1 MAAEVEEKKQK
12 KRISKESLK
21 RAKSIMR
28 YLSPYRKHF
37 IFGLILLFLSS
48 ITTLLVPRLMGQLAG
63 IGLSEKEQEWL
74 LDIGPLHLD
83 MMDLNTIGIILFA
96 VFFVQGLISFLK
108 IYVFSFVSE
117 YMIRDLRKDVYAH
130 MIRLPMVFFVEQRV
144 GELNSRISADIS
156 AIQETFTTTLA
167 EFIRQ
172 VIVILLGVAF
182 LFYTSPDLT
191 MVMLIT
197 LPLMMIV
204 AVFFGKFIRK
214 LSKQTQ
220 DEVAVSNGQVQETL
234 IGIVNVKSFTTE
246 VFESIRYASSVEIIR
261 SIAMRSAI
269 WRGLFGAFIII
280 FLFGSIAIVIWRGA
294 VLMQQGQLD
303 AALFFSFL
311 LYTVMIGAS
320 FGGIASQYASVQKA
334 MGSIEAVLDLL
345 EEGAEDIPLANPDS
359 ILKKLKG
366 EIEFKNVSFF
376 YPSRPDETVIKDLN
390 LHVKAGEKVALVGP
404 SGAGKSTLA
413 SLILAFYNPSEGT
426 IRYDG
431 EDVSRI
437 GLNDLRRNMAF
448 VPQEVLLFSGS
459 VRDNI
464 KYGTPDATEQ
474 EVMKAA
480 EDAQVIEFIDRFE
493 TGLDTLIGDRGI
505 QLSGGQKQRLAIAR
519 ALLKDPA
526 ILILDEATSSLDS
539 SSEKSVQLALE
550 KLMEG
555 RTSVIIAHRLSTIRD
570 ADRIIVIDGGKKVE
584 EGKHEELLAKT
595 NGLYRTLSELQF
607 SES

>member
-1 MAAEVEEKKQK
+1 MAKEEEERKSK
-12 KRISKESLK
+12 KRISKQSLQ
-21 RAKSIMR
+21 RARAILK
-28 YLSPYRKHF
+28 YLKPYKGHF
-37 IFGLILLFLSS
+37 IIGLVLLFLSS
-48 ITTLLVPRLMGQLAG
+48 ITTLIVPRLMGQLAG
-63 IGLSEKEQEWL
+63 IGLSDKDQEWVL
-74 LDIGPLHLD
+74 NIGPLHLD
-83 MMDLNTIGIILFA
+83 MMDLNTIGVMLFA
-96 VFFVQGLISFLK
+96 VFLLQGIISFFK
-108 IYVFSFVSE
+108 IYVFSYVSE
-117 YMIRDLRKDVYAH
+117 YMIRDLRSDLYTH
-130 MIRLPMVFFVEQRV
+130 MIRLPMAFFVEQRV

-156 AIQETFTTTLA
+156 SIQETFTTILA

-172 VIVILLGVAF
+172 IIVILLGVAF

-204 AVFFGKFIRK
+204 AVFFGRFIRT
-214 LSKQTQ
+214 LSKKTQ

-246 VFESIRYASSVEIIR
+246 IYESMKYATSVETIR

-294 VLMQQGQLD
+294 VLMENGELD

-320 FGGIASQYASVQKA
+320 FGGIASQYASIQKA
-334 MGSIEAVLDLL
+334 LGSIESVLDLIEEPAEEIPKNTADKKVSRL
-345 EEGAEDIPLANPDS
+345 E
-359 ILKKLKG
+359 G
-366 EIEFKNVSFF
+366 EIRFENVSFE
-376 YPSRPDETVIKDLN
+376 YASRPEEKVISSLN
-390 LHVKAGEKVALVGP
+390 IHVPIGQKVALVGP
-404 SGAGKSTLA
+404 SGAGKSTIA
-413 SLILAFYNPSEGT
+413 SLLLGFYSPTSGKIT
-426 IRYDG
+426 YDG
-431 EDVSRI
+431 RTKEEI
-437 GLNDLRRNMAF
+437 GLFNLRANMAF
-448 VPQEVLLFSGS
+448 VPQEVLLFSGT
-459 VRDNI
+459 VRENI
-464 KYGTPDATEQ
+464 MYGSPDATE
-474 EVMKAA
+474 EKVLKAA
-480 EDAQVIEFIDRFE
+480 QDAQVMEFIDRFE
-493 TGLDTLIGDRGI
+493 TGLETVIGDRGI

-570 ADRIIVIDGGKKVE
+570 ADKIIVLDGGMKVE
-584 EGKHEELLAKT
+584 EGRHDNLSSIE
-595 NGLYRTLSELQF
+595 NGLYKRLSDLQF
-607 SES
+607 TD